1 MDEAVRLSAGML
13 NKRLFVMLRSCIR
26 ADRIQAHVA
35 AHLRWMIAAER
46 RGIIFASGPFV
57 AEGQPMGVAGGMTIL
72 RAASREEAE
81 AIARQDPFIAEG
93 VYGFEIR
100 EWRLMEG
107 SFSVTVRY
115 SEQSRVVY

>member
-1 MDEAVRLSAGML
+1 MDEAAQLTAGML
-13 NKRLFVMLRSCIR
+13 NKRLFVMLRACLEP
-26 ADRIQAHVA
+26 DRVRAHVA

-46 RGIIFASGPFV
+46 RGLVFASGPFV
-57 AEGQPMGVAGGMTIL
+57 AEGQPMGAAGGMTIL
-72 RAASREEAE
+72 RAANRDEAE